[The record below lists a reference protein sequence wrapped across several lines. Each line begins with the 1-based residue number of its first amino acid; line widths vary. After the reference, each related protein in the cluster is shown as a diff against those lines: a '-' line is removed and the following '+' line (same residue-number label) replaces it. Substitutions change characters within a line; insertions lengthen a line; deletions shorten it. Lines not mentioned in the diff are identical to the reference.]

1 MIAYD
6 HSDLGEHVA
15 RYLAA
20 MGVVRDFDARQDD
33 AGLPAIFEPHMMDTE
48 AAAVAVRVVDIEQ
61 DYHDSNPAVTLNVT
75 IRSAP
80 WDIEGMQDLSGL
92 VWAALHRREEVFE
105 LTAGRSVLYSE
116 RAQIGATVPDGENR
130 RYARTDTY
138 MMRVQVP
145 RMNSLEEGQ
154 KSHG

>member
-1 MIAYD
+1 M
-6 HSDLGEHVA
+6 
-15 RYLAA
+15 
-20 MGVVRDFDARQDD
+20 
-33 AGLPAIFEPHMMDTE
+33 
-48 AAAVAVRVVDIEQ
+48 
-61 DYHDSNPAVTLNVT
+61 VTLNVT
-75 IRSAP
+75 MRSEP
-80 WDIEGMQDLSGL
+80 WDIAGMLDLAGY

-145 RMNSLEEGQ
+145 RMNSLEEG
-154 KSHG
+154 

>member
-15 RYLAA
+15 RYLSSL
-20 MGVVRDFDARQDD
+20 GIVRDFDARQDD
-33 AGLPAIFEPHMMDTE
+33 AGIPAIFEPYMMETE
-48 AAAVAVRVVDIEQ
+48 GAAVAVRVVDIEQ
-61 DYHDSNPAVTLNVT
+61 DYHDSNPMVTLNVT
-75 IRSAP
+75 MRSAP
-80 WDIEGMQDLSGL
+80 WDIAGMLDLAGL

-105 LTAGRSVLYSE
+105 LTAGRSVLYSV
-116 RAQIGATVPDGENR
+116 RAQSGATVPDGENR